1 MLKLNYWLVVL
12 ILLLFSSF
20 ELVQVGD
27 KTIIYWIR
35 YCNELELLAVNV
47 RDVKVGKKYL
57 VETVYSF

>member
-27 KTIIYWIR
+27 NTIIYWIR
-35 YCNELELLAVNV
+35 YSNELELLAVNV